1 MSKVQAKTFRFLP
14 FFVLIAVMLSGG
26 RNACAAE
33 LPLDIKLSIASGK
46 VMVGQPIIVDCELT
60 NPSGQPGVVI
70 NSSDALQIY
79 ASDTPGCQVW
89 FELYN
94 AEKQLVV
101 REVPPVLK
109 SRSVV
114 ISSEVNKDKAYLATF
129 IVSRAAM
136 PKTPGRYAIRVHINL
151 EYSNLPK
158 ESLGYEKVDS
168 HENVFSKVVELSV
181 VVTPADTTPLRKIA
195 SKLST
200 VIKEGSAASAVAIRA
215 MVSMP
220 ETIAY
225 PYWCE
230 LANTRQ
236 LKMSAF
242 LVRDLQLL
250 GSMYAARALA
260 AMWGDEF
267 KEDRNLE
274 AKTALIELH
283 QTAAPA
289 VRRYIGNVY
298 RDRESKELID
308 SEHPIIRALDAD

>member
-33 LPLDIKLSIASGK
+33 LPLDIELSLANSK

-151 EYSNLPK
+151 AYNILPK

-181 VVTPADTTPLRKIA
+181 VVTPSDMTKLRKIA
-195 SKLST
+195 GKLCSDA
-200 VIKEGSAASAVAIRA
+200 KAGSSASPAAIRA
-215 MVSMP
+215 LVSMP
-220 ETIAY
+220 ESIAY
-225 PYWCE
+225 SYWLD

-236 LKMSAF
+236 LKMSAL
-242 LVRDLQLL
+242 LVRDLQLS
-250 GSMYAARALA
+250 GSMYAARTLA
-260 AMWGDEF
+260 VMWGDEN

-283 QTAAPA
+283 QTADPA
-289 VRRYIGNVY
+289 VRRYIGNIY
-298 RDRESKELID
+298 RDREGKELID